1 MLVMYKRSSEQI
13 HGERRRERKKVGLR
27 KNFLQQRSTMK
38 KKSAIKERRAN
49 ITNYFLE
56 LVKEGSTQEIKTFY
70 SYFSYDVNLLF
81 EENLSNDTLNNPI
94 RVAYIRGDPKIFNQI
109 IKLNPNLFA
118 KTQANDV
125 STTE

>member
-1 MLVMYKRSSEQI
+1 M
-13 HGERRRERKKVGLR
+13 
-27 KNFLQQRSTMK
+27 
-38 KKSAIKERRAN
+38 KKSAIKERRSN
-49 ITNYFLE
+49 ITNYLLE
-56 LVKEGSTQEIKTFY
+56 IVKEGSAQEIKTFY